1 MAQPLQV
8 LPNIAKTEGSPINPP
23 KHYGNRSCLS
33 AGAPANPTQTQAWRK
48 HAGIDGVMAQPS
60 NLEIFQRFCMAASGN
75 SIKKQRSKISI
86 SGLRDS
92 WHRWCNQLWKRA
104 WDVTE
109 VSNSQMSAPSMRALS
124 KWAEPFF
131 SQSFRIK
138 NSCVDGINPTYSPY
152 LEILHFKHTFQLSI
166 SDLRDSWYTWRN
178 QTWHTAVMS
187 RGVLVSKYPKAGAIY
202 TICPLSIWRGVIH
215 FQYGVICM
223 YVYIYI

>member
-8 LPNIAKTEGSPINPP
+8 LPNIAKMEGSPINPP

-33 AGAPANPTQTQAWRK
+33 AGAPANPTQTQTWRK
-48 HAGIDGVMAQPS
+48 HAGIDGAMAQPS

-124 KWAEPFF
+124 KWAEPSF
-131 SQSFRIK
+131 SQSFGIK
-138 NSCVDGINPTYSPY
+138 NSCIDGINPTYSPH
-152 LEILHFKHTFQLSI
+152 LEILHFKHTSNFQFQICEILGIRGATRHDTPLWCHAEFWCQNTQKPAPSI
-166 SDLRDSWYTWRN
+166 LYAHFRS
-178 QTWHTAVMS
+178 
-187 RGVLVSKYPKAGAIY
+187 GAESS
-202 TICPLSIWRGVIH
+202 TFNMV
-215 FQYGVICM
+215 
-223 YVYIYI
+223 